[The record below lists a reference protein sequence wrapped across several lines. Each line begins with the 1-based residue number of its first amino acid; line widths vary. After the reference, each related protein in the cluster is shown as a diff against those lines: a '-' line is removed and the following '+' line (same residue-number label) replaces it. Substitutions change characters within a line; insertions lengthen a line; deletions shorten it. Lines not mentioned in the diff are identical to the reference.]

1 MRSWQQRLLIAMMG
15 LSVLAGCL
23 TPPPAQS
30 QEYTDGRKM
39 LYLFSLD
46 FPPDIPAKYPI
57 PPLQESRFWRLL
69 DREIRATDNLALT
82 ENMEMADYRV
92 ELHCSGA
99 LNCSELAVDVKDSQ
113 RNMLTSFVIKNIA
126 PFFGLGRPD
135 LDKVSRQLAIRLDER
150 IKRLNQGGYG
160 FSE

>member
-1 MRSWQQRLLIAMMG
+1 MVG

-23 TPPPAQS
+23 PPLTAQS
-30 QEYTDGRKM
+30 QEFTGGRKM

-57 PPLQESRFWRLL
+57 PPIQETRFWRLM
-69 DREIRATDNLALT
+69 DREIQATDNLALT
-82 ENMEMADYRV
+82 ENMEAADYRV
-92 ELHCSGA
+92 ELRCSGV
-99 LNCSELAVDVKDSQ
+99 LNCSELAVDVKDAQ
-113 RNMLTSFVIKNIA
+113 RNVLTSFVIKNIA

-150 IKRLNQGGYG
+150 IKLLNQGGYG
-160 FSE
+160 ISE